1 MADTD
6 DIAAPPPLTS
16 AHVQPFRDLLE
27 PVADRERP
35 NFDEH
40 QIGDAALSMA
50 QYVWGFAWRCY
61 WEEGRFR
68 PLMTSKERNRI
79 AKAYIS
85 RAKALR
91 QGMLGLAGLKLEALP
106 FIATSFDRLHEAMRG
121 EMEPTYFIGT
131 EGQRRAHVLGTQ
143 LATIYERRLT
153 PTAKWVRPGAKLN
166 NRRAGLQTWVTTLSA
181 EMEGTA
187 ILLESV
193 AELLATVRGG
203 QESEARYMFGS
214 CIDEYRKLTSDWPE
228 GSRSGPAPLF
238 VCIDGL
244 LRAARALGRRRPIG
258 ASLDTFRLTLQA
270 MRRDKGFDFL
280 ASYRAVL
287 HDRDAAWI
295 IRTPPAVPELE

>member
-1 MADTD
+1 MANTNDV
-6 DIAAPPPLTS
+6 AAPPPLTD
-16 AHVQPFRDLLE
+16 AQVQPFRDLLK
-27 PVADRERP
+27 PVADRQRK
-35 NFDEH
+35 NFGED
-40 QIGDAALSMA
+40 QINDVARNMA
-50 QYVWGFAWRCY
+50 RYVWGFAWHCY
-61 WEEGRFR
+61 WDEGRFR
-68 PLMTSKERNRI
+68 PLMTPQERQQI

-91 QGMLGLAGLKLEALP
+91 QGMLGLEGLKLEALP
-106 FIATSFDRLHEAMRG
+106 FIASSFDRLHEAMQG
-121 EMEPTYFIGT
+121 EIEPTYFIGT

-153 PTAKWVRPGAKLN
+153 PNAKWVRPGAELWE
-166 NRRAGLQTWVTTLSA
+166 RREGLQNWIATLSG

-214 CIDEYRKLTSDWPE
+214 CIDEYRKLTSGWPE
-228 GSRSGPAPLF
+228 GSRSGAAPLF

-244 LRAARALGRRRPIG
+244 LHGARALGRRRPIG
-258 ASLDTFRLTLQA
+258 ASLDTFRLTLRA

-287 HDRDAAWI
+287 RDRDAAWI
-295 IRTPPAVPELE
+295 IRTPPALPETK

>member
-1 MADTD
+1 MPDTD
-6 DIAAPPPLTS
+6 DVVAPPPLTD
-16 AHVQPFRDLLE
+16 AHVRPFRDLLE
-27 PVADRERP
+27 PIADRQRED
-35 NFDEH
+35 FDEG
-40 QIGDAALSMA
+40 QIGEAAWSMA
-50 QYVWGFAWRCY
+50 RHVWGFAWHCY
-61 WEEGRFR
+61 WEDGRFR
-68 PLMTSKERNRI
+68 PLMTPKERGRI
-79 AKAYIS
+79 AKAYVS

-91 QGMLGLAGLKLEALP
+91 QGMVGLAGLKLEALP
-106 FIATSFDRLHEAMRG
+106 FIATSFSRRHEAMQG
-121 EMEPTYFIGT
+121 EMEPTYFIGS
-131 EGQRRAHVLGTQ
+131 EAQRRAHVLGTQ
-143 LATIYERRLT
+143 LAAIYERRLT
-153 PTAKWVRPGAKLN
+153 PSAKWVRPGAELRE
-166 NRRAGLQTWVTTLSA
+166 RRAGLQSWVATLSG

-214 CIDEYRKLTSDWPE
+214 CIDEYRKVANDWPE

-238 VCIDGL
+238 VCIDGV

-287 HDRDAAWI
+287 RDRDAAWI
-295 IRTPPAVPELE
+295 IRTPPALPEPE